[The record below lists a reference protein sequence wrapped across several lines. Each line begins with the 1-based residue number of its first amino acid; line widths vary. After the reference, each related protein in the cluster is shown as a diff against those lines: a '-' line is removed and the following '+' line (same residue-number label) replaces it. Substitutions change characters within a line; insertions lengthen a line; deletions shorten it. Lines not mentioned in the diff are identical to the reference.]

1 DQSDAAVAASCAHV
15 EPPSVLLKIPAPRN
29 RLPPAPPPVPAYIK
43 FVSVGLMASAL
54 TTRLA
59 RKSSTGAHDSPPLV
73 VLQIPPPGLLI
84 QIRFGSAG
92 WTRMVVMRPPMFPG
106 PSQVQE
112 LRPIPAAS
120 PTALSARIRLTWS
133 SARMSAPGGMR
144 PSSSA
149 RI

>member
-1 DQSDAAVAASCAHV
+1 MAILSTPRDQSDAAVAASCVHV

-43 FVSVGLMASAL
+43 FVSVGLMAIAL

-73 VLQIPPPGLLI
+73 VFQMPPPGLLI

-92 WTRMVVMRPPMFPG
+92 WARLVVMRAPLFPG
-106 PSQVQE
+106 PGQGQE
-112 LRPIPAAS
+112 LRPIPPPS
-120 PTALSARIRLTWS
+120 PPALRPRLRLTRS
-133 SARMSAPGGMR
+133 RRATNGPG
-144 PSSSA
+144 
-149 RI
+149 